1 MADHGVVR
9 IPERRPAERDDRP
22 RRDSR
27 GGHQQPCPALSVA
40 RLRPHH
46 LKVVAARGG
55 AGQPF
60 DRVEGGELGARALGD
75 GLGERRLDE
84 GLRVDRRDP
93 VGLDEV
99 RDLRELGGR
108 RLDVGGEARDRD
120 LREPV
125 ALAEVA
131 ERGVARDEVLAG
143 ARREGRAELGVER
156 AELVGERRGVLG
168 VGRGVGRVGLA
179 EPLADGGRDGRVALG
194 VEPEVRV
201 LGRGGVLRGGRSAC
215 RRRRGPP
222 PRAGPRG
229 RGWRRGRRRRRAGC
243 PPGRP
248 RCRRPAGSPSRRR
261 PGPPR
266 PPPRRPAGSA
276 RRRAARRRA
285 WSGW

>member
-1 MADHGVVR
+1 MT
-9 IPERRPAERDDRP
+9 
-22 RRDSR
+22 
-27 GGHQQPCPALSVA
+27 
-40 RLRPHH
+40 
-46 LKVVAARGG
+46 RGG

-60 DRVEGGELGARALGD
+60 DRVEGGEPGARAPGD

-99 RDLRELGGR
+99 RDLRELCGR
-108 RLDVGGEARDRD
+108 RLDVGGEAGDRD

-131 ERGVARDEVLAG
+131 EGGVARDEVLAG

-168 VGRGVGRVGLA
+168 VGRRVGRVGLA

-201 LGRGGVLRGGRSAC
+201 LGRGGVRRGGGLALLRLGRGREVRGSP
-215 RRRRGPP
+215 RGP
-222 PRAGPRG
+222 
-229 RGWRRGRRRRRAGC
+229 RRRRAGC
-243 PPGRP
+243 PPGRR
-248 RCRRPAGSPSRRR
+248 RCRRPAGTPSRRP

-266 PPPRRPAGSA
+266 PPWRRPAGSA

-285 WSGW
+285 SSGW